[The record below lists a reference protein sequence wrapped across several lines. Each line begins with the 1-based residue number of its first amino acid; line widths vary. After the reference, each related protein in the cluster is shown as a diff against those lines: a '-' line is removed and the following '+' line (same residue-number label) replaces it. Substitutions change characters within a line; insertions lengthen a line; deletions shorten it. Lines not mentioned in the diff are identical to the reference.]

1 MIYLFIGEDNFS
13 KDTRLKRLKEEYFTR
28 KSEQF
33 NLDVLYAQEVSLREL
48 QEKLLRLPF
57 KAKKR
62 LVVVKDSQRL
72 KEEIKKFLLSYARKP
87 YPHVVLVLDIQ
98 KYLFKDGFTRQMSQA
113 SRVIRFRESA
123 KLDAFALSRAI
134 EGGKAHYC
142 LDILRQILE
151 EGEKPEQIM
160 GGLRYVWDQDI
171 RRPQKTK
178 KRLRLLLDCD
188 IAIKTGR
195 LKAQMAL
202 ERLVTQLCC
211 F

>member
-1 MIYLFIGEDNFS
+1 MIYLFIGEDNLS
-13 KDTRLKRLKEEYFTR
+13 KDTRLKRLKEEYLPRQT
-28 KSEQF
+28 EQF
-33 NLDVLYAQEVSLREL
+33 NLDILYGQDTNLREL
-48 QEKLLRLPF
+48 QERLLRLPL

-62 LVVVKDSQRL
+62 LVVVRESQRL
-72 KEEIKKFLLSYARKP
+72 KEEIKKFILSYARKP
-87 YPHVVLVLDIQ
+87 YPHVVLILDSPR
-98 KYLFKDGFTRQMSQA
+98 YNFKDAFTKQISGLA
-113 SRVIRFRESA
+113 RVIRFRESA
-123 KLDAFALSRAI
+123 KLDTFTLSHAI
-134 EGGKAHYC
+134 DSRRIHQC

-151 EGEKPEQIM
+151 KGEKPEQIM

-171 RRPQKTK
+171 RRPQEARK
-178 KRLRLLLDCD
+178 KLRLLLDCD

>member
-28 KSEQF
+28 QGEQF

-72 KEEIKKFLLSYARKP
+72 KEEIKKFLLNYARKP

-98 KYLFKDGFTRQMSQA
+98 KYIFKDGFTRQMSQM

-123 KLDAFALSRAI
+123 KLDAFALVRAI
-134 EGGKAHYC
+134 EGRKAHYC

-151 EGEKPEQIM
+151 KGEKPEQIM

-171 RRPQKTK
+171 RRPQEVKR
-178 KRLRLLLDCD
+178 RLRLLLDCD

>member
-1 MIYLFIGEDNFS
+1 MIYLFIGEDNLS
-13 KDTRLKRLKEEYFTR
+13 KDTKLKRLKEEYLDPQ
-28 KSEQF
+28 SEQF
-33 NLDVLYAQEVSLREL
+33 NLDILYGQEVNLKEF
-48 QEKLLRLPF
+48 QERLLNLPL

-62 LVVVKDSQRL
+62 LVVVRDSQRL
-72 KEEIKKFLLSYARKP
+72 NGEIKKFLLSYARKP
-87 YPHVVLVLDIQ
+87 YPHIVLVLDVQ
-98 KYLFKDGFTRQMSQA
+98 RYSFKDEFTKRMSQM

-123 KLDAFALSRAI
+123 KLDTFALSSAI
-134 EGGKAHYC
+134 ESRKIHNC

-151 EGEKPEQIM
+151 KGEKPEQIM
-160 GGLRYVWDQDI
+160 GGLRYVWDQDV
-171 RRPQKTK
+171 RRPQETR

-202 ERLVTQLCC
+202 ERLLTQLCC

>member
-13 KDTRLKRLKEEYFTR
+13 KDTRIKRLKEECFSRQT
-28 KSEQF
+28 EEF
-33 NLDVLYAQEVSLREL
+33 NLDILYGQDTNLKGL
-48 QEKLLRLPF
+48 QERLLRLPF

-62 LVVVKDSQRL
+62 LVVVRESQRL
-72 KEEIKKFLLSYARKP
+72 KEEIKKFLLSYAQKP
-87 YPHVVLVLDIQ
+87 FPHVVLILDSQ
-98 KYLFKDGFTRQMSQA
+98 RYNFKDEFTKRMSRT
-113 SRVIRFRESA
+113 SRMLRFRESPEP
-123 KLDAFALSRAI
+123 DTFALSRAI
-134 EGGKAHYC
+134 ESKRILQC

-151 EGEKPEQIM
+151 RGGKPEQIM

-171 RRPQKTK
+171 RRPKETR

-202 ERLVTQLCC
+202 ERLLTQLCC

>member
-13 KDTRLKRLKEEYFTR
+13 KDTRLKRLKEECFSR
-28 KSEQF
+28 QAEEF
-33 NLDVLYAQEVSLREL
+33 NLDILYGQDTNLREL
-48 QEKLLRLPF
+48 QERLLCLPF

-62 LVVVKDSQRL
+62 MIVVRESQRL
-72 KEEIKKFLLSYARKP
+72 KEEIKKFLLSYAKKP
-87 YPHVVLVLDIQ
+87 YPHAVLVLDSQ
-98 KYLFKDGFTRQMSQA
+98 RYNFRDEFTKRMSRM
-113 SRVIRFRESA
+113 SRVLRFRESPEPDTFT
-123 KLDAFALSRAI
+123 LGRAI
-134 EGGKAHYC
+134 ENKRIQQC
-142 LDILRQILE
+142 LEILSQILE
-151 EGEKPEQIM
+151 RGGKPEQIM

-171 RRPQKTK
+171 RRPKETK

-202 ERLVTQLCC
+202 ERLLTQLCC

>member
-13 KDTRLKRLKEEYFTR
+13 KDTRLKRLKEEYLTR
-28 KSEQF
+28 QNEQF
-33 NLDVLYAQEVSLREL
+33 NLDILYAQDLNLKDL
-48 QEKLLRLPF
+48 QEQLLRLPF

-62 LVVVKDSQRL
+62 LIIIKDSQRL
-72 KEEIKKFLLSYARKP
+72 KEEIKKFLLAYAGRP
-87 YPHVVLVLDIQ
+87 YPHAILVLDIQ
-98 KYLFKDGFTRQMSQA
+98 RYIFKDSFTKQMSA
-113 SRVIRFRESA
+113 VARVIRFREAA
-123 KLDAFALSRAI
+123 KLDAFALSRAL
-134 EGGKAHYC
+134 EGRKAHYC

-151 EGEKPEQIM
+151 KGEKPEQIM
-160 GGLRYVWDQDI
+160 GGLRYVWDQDV
-171 RRPQKTK
+171 RRPKEAG

-195 LKAQMAL
+195 LKPQMAL

>member
-13 KDTRLKRLKEEYFTR
+13 KDTKLKRLKEEYLTR
-28 KSEQF
+28 QSEQF
-33 NLDVLYAQEVSLREL
+33 NLDILYAHELNLKEFQER
-48 QEKLLRLPF
+48 LLRLPF

-62 LVVVKDSQRL
+62 LVIVKDSQRL
-72 KEEIKKFLLSYARKP
+72 KEDIKKFLLSYARKP

-98 KYLFKDGFTRQMSQA
+98 RYIFKDSFTRQMSQMG
-113 SRVIRFRESA
+113 RVIRFRESA
-123 KLDAFALSRAI
+123 KLDTFALSRAI
-134 EGGKAHYC
+134 EGRRAHYC

-151 EGEKPEQIM
+151 KGDKPEQIM

-171 RRPQKTK
+171 RRPKEAR
-178 KRLRLLLDCD
+178 KRLGLLLDCD

-195 LKAQMAL
+195 LKPRMAL

>member
-13 KDTRLKRLKEEYFTR
+13 KDTRLKRLKEEYLSRQT
-28 KSEQF
+28 EQF
-33 NLDVLYAQEVSLREL
+33 NLDILYAQELGLKEF
-48 QEKLLRLPF
+48 QERLLRLPF

-72 KEEIKKFLLSYARKP
+72 KEEIKKFLLTYARKP

-98 KYLFKDGFTRQMSQA
+98 RYIFKDEFTKRMSRMG
-113 SRVIRFRESA
+113 RVIRFRESA
-123 KLDAFALSRAI
+123 KLDTFTLSRAI
-134 EGGKAHYC
+134 EGRKAHYC

-151 EGEKPEQIM
+151 KGQKPEQIM

-171 RRPQKTK
+171 KRPQEAR

-195 LKAQMAL
+195 LKAQTAL

>member
-13 KDTRLKRLKEEYFTR
+13 KDARLKKLKVEYLPRQT
-28 KSEQF
+28 EQF
-33 NLDVLYAQEVSLREL
+33 NLDILYAQDTNLKAL
-48 QEKLLRLPF
+48 QEQLLRLPL

-62 LVVVKDSQRL
+62 LVVVRESQQL

-87 YPHVVLVLDIQ
+87 YPHVVLVLDSQ
-98 KYLFKDGFTRQMSQA
+98 RYSFKDEFTKRMSQMS
-113 SRVIRFRESA
+113 RVVRFRESA
-123 KLDAFALSRAI
+123 QPDTFTLSHAI
-134 EGGKAHYC
+134 DSRSVHQC

-151 EGEKPEQIM
+151 NGGKPEQIM

-171 RRPQKTK
+171 RKPQEAR

-195 LKAQMAL
+195 LRAQMAL
-202 ERLVTQLCC
+202 ERLVTELCC

>member
-28 KSEQF
+28 QVEEF
-33 NLDVLYAQEVSLREL
+33 NLDILYAQDTGLKEL
-48 QEKLLRLPF
+48 QERLLRLPF

-62 LVVVKDSQRL
+62 VVVVKEGQRL
-72 KEEIKKFLLSYARKP
+72 KEESKKFLLSYAKKP
-87 YPHVVLVLDIQ
+87 YPHVVLVLDSPRYI
-98 KYLFKDGFTRQMSQA
+98 FKDEFTKRMSRM
-113 SRVIRFRESA
+113 SRVLRFRESQEP
-123 KLDAFALSRAI
+123 DTFALGRAI
-134 EGGKAHYC
+134 ESKSIHQC

-151 EGEKPEQIM
+151 NGGKPERIM

-171 RRPQKTK
+171 RRPKETRK
-178 KRLRLLLDCD
+178 KLRLLLDCD

-202 ERLVTQLCC
+202 ERLLTQLCC